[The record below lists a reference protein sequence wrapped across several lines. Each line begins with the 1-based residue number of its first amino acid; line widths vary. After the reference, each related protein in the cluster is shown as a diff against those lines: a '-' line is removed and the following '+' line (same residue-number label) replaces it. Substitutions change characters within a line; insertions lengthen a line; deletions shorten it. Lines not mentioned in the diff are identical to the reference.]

1 MNPTVENIVSKV
13 AAGPVAWGQ
22 LAIDSSRTAAGM
34 ASNAMI
40 NAQRPTRR
48 LLKAGLKINSVTHN
62 GIADLLK
69 HQASIIEGTMSAGA
83 KRLDLVAE
91 ADNLRN
97 LIKDQVAL
105 LPQSRDR
112 LLSDARATLEILND
126 AREEL
131 MEAYGSGAED
141 VADDIEDA
149 VAPVVRKTRA
159 HASTAA
165 KTAKKRATKAAAATK
180 KRASK
185 KATAAKKTVRTAKR
199 SVRKAATG
207 S

>member
-13 AAGPVAWGQ
+13 AAGPLAWGQ

-34 ASNAMI
+34 ASNVMI

-62 GIADLLK
+62 GIADLMK
-69 HQASIIEGTMSAGA
+69 HQARMLEGTMSAGA
-83 KRLDLVAE
+83 QRLDLVAE

-105 LPQSRDR
+105 LPQTRDR
-112 LLSDARATLEILND
+112 LLGDARAALEILNE
-126 AREEL
+126 AREDL
-131 MEAYGSGAED
+131 MEVISDGAED
-141 VADDIEDA
+141 VAEDIEDA

-159 HASTAA
+159 RASSAA
-165 KTAKKRATKAAAATK
+165 KTAKKRATKTAATAK
-180 KRASK
+180 KRVNK
-185 KATAAKKTVRTAKR
+185 KATAANKTVRKASRRVAK
-199 SVRKAATG
+199 ATTG
-207 S
+207 E